1 MRRQIRRL
9 SLPCRRRCLPPPLPS
24 ALPQRRI
31 PLLRHAVGDVRLS
44 DLPRARLQ
52 WWCELGRQRH
62 AERRVR
68 PFIAPPPF
76 SRQPFIAQPPTSRSA
91 ISDPLNLLPPQRPNA
106 GKKKPARYL
115 ETNISSCFNSSYQQV
130 SPAFFLQPEPMDGA
144 DAPGVVHAMDAEF
157 RHVDAAPLP
166 GPRLTGPLAATPPV
180 RRRKL
185 SPPPPLPKS
194 LPNAAVATKIPR
206 YLETNRA
213 FLPALVLQI
222 NKSCCFSTADGCRRK
237 FRRGPCDVGGWRIS
251 SAAWQ
256 RS

>member
-44 DLPRARLQ
+44 DLPRAPPRLQ

-130 SPAFFLQPEPMDGA
+130 SPAFFLQPLDGA

-157 RHVDAAPLP
+157 NHVDAAPP
-166 GPRLTGPLAATPPV
+166 AGASANRTPR
-180 RRRKL
+180 R
-185 SPPPPLPKS
+185 
-194 LPNAAVATKIPR
+194 NAAGSPTAT
-206 YLETNRA
+206 LSA
-213 FLPALVLQI
+213 A
-222 NKSCCFSTADGCRRK
+222 STAEVPAK
-237 FRRGPCDVGGWRIS
+237 
-251 SAAWQ
+251 
-256 RS
+256 RSCSNKNTQVS